1 MRCSWLMDSLKC
13 ESALA
18 RSGRT
23 VLHIDEKPYYGDSQ
37 ATLSL
42 QELVDWSA
50 SASSPASS
58 SRYHGIDL
66 SFPAHEL
73 ASSES
78 TSASTSAAR
87 ELPADVRQASRKYNL
102 SLCPTLATAVSPF
115 VDTLVRSGVAKYAGF
130 KLLDGIAIYAPESAA
145 GEAGSSGGHLIRTA
159 ATKEDIFND
168 KTLSLLDKRKL
179 VNFIKFATS
188 EFESSERVRGEQ
200 PSHKHPYST

>member
-1 MRCSWLMDSLKC
+1 MPD
-13 ESALA
+13 SALA

-42 QELVDWSA
+42 QELIDWFV
-50 SASSPASS
+50 SASSSSSS

-78 TSASTSAAR
+78 TSASTCAAR
-87 ELPADVRQASRKYNL
+87 ELPADLRRTSRRYNL
-102 SLCPTLATAVSPF
+102 SLCPTLVTAVSPF
-115 VDTLVRSGVAKYAGF
+115 VDTLVRSGVAKYTGF
-130 KLLDGIAIYAPESAA
+130 KLLDGIAIYTPEPPVDEEEPSR
-145 GEAGSSGGHLIRTA
+145 GRLVRTA

-188 EFESSERVRGEQ
+188 EFESSERVRGEG
-200 PSHKHPYST
+200 PEHRDCTITRCLHLC